1 MTTKTYTPIAEM
13 SNGENIQFTRVETCN
28 VCGKR
33 GTDVHE
39 FPTYDAVLGRDTTEM
54 QCKDITACLN
64 RKYAGTYMETVNA

>member
-1 MTTKTYTPIAEM
+1 MTTKTYTPTPALTK
-13 SNGENIQFTRVETCN
+13 GDDIQFSRVETCE

-64 RKYAGTYMETVNA
+64 RKYAGTYMERVNA